1 MIRSN
6 LLDALFWIFAFLAV
20 AKALLS
26 VKTGRRLL
34 GYVEE
39 RIEQPAGQGESEWP
53 PTALIV
59 PVKGAEPGLARH
71 LRSLASQDYP
81 NFELVVACADPSDA
95 ALGVARATLGSRC
108 RIVVSGESPAHT
120 GEKIHNLTA
129 AVRAVG
135 DRADVLAFADSDGEV
150 RHGWLRKLVAPLAD
164 HGLGATTAFRWH
176 FPESGGFWP
185 LMRAVWDSS
194 IVGIMNTRDKSFA
207 WGGGTAL
214 RREVFESAGVLG
226 YWRGAVSDD
235 YRLTDALRA
244 AGLGIRFLP
253 EAMVETPGQC
263 TGREFLAWSVRQL
276 TITRVYSFR
285 MWLGGCLSHIVYCLA
300 QVLCLAK
307 IALGSPLVG
316 FGALLLILL
325 PGMARGGTRAY
336 VCALVFP
343 QREAWLE
350 RYGWAFFWMTPLATW
365 IWLYAFLRSATTRRI
380 RWRGR
385 VYELISENT
394 TREVGG
400 T

>member
-1 MIRSN
+1 MIRSY
-6 LLDALFWIFAFLAV
+6 LLDALFWIFAILAV

-26 VKTGRRLL
+26 VKRGRKLL

-39 RIEQPAGQGESEWP
+39 RTRRPAGQGESDWP

-81 NFELVVACADPSDA
+81 EFELVVVCADPSDP
-95 ALGVARATLGSRC
+95 ALGVARGTLGSRC
-108 RIVVSGESPAHT
+108 RIVVSGESPPDT

-129 AVRAVG
+129 AVLAIG
-135 DRADVLAFADSDGEV
+135 DRAEVLAFADSDGEV
-150 RHGWLRKLVAPLAD
+150 GHGWLRKLVAPLAD
-164 HGLGATTAFRWH
+164 PRLGATTAFRWH
-176 FPESGGFWP
+176 FPESGGFWS

-194 IVGIMNTRDKSFA
+194 IVGIMDTGDKCFA

-214 RREVFESAGVLG
+214 RREVFESAGVLR

-276 TITRVYSFR
+276 TIARVYSFR

-307 IALGSPLVG
+307 IALGGPLVG
-316 FGALLLILL
+316 FSALLLILL

-343 QREAWLE
+343 QRESWLE

-365 IWLYAFLRSATTRRI
+365 IWLYAFLRSGTTRRI

-394 TREVGG
+394 TREIGA